1 MHLTPERDL
10 IMLSVYRRISA
21 LYLYVKKRT
30 GVVWARERKQQSK
43 REQKNDVGKRATTKG
58 VMK

>member
-21 LYLYVKKRT
+21 VYLYVKKRT
-30 GVVWARERKQQSK
+30 GVVWARE
-43 REQKNDVGKRATTKG
+43 KNNNN
-58 VMK
+58 